1 MTPPRFLLGAI
12 TFFSLSKHILKNLTE
27 GGEKKEEEEEEPAGF
42 KLSAKSKLY
51 VHDMSEAM
59 LTALSVCSASAKPIV
74 VFVSFSAFFPLPRG
88 KLSVLPALKGKQKLK
103 EKIYRDRIYYLFIF
117 F

>member
-1 MTPPRFLLGAI
+1 MVLLFLAELHLHSDTATISPWAI

-74 VFVSFSAFFPLPRG
+74 VFVSFL
-88 KLSVLPALKGKQKLK
+88 AL
-103 EKIYRDRIYYLFIF
+103 FSSS
-117 F
+117 

>member
-1 MTPPRFLLGAI
+1 MGP
-12 TFFSLSKHILKNLTE
+12 SLSFLFPNTFLKISQR
-27 GGEKKEEEEEEPAGF
+27 GGKKEEEEEEEEPAGF